1 MKNRYLKFTTL
12 IFLVCF
18 GLTSILPADTLAEPG
33 PKSDFRD
40 GHGSKGK
47 RDSEKKISP
56 VFKHV
61 PPGSQKIR
69 HRGNHYF
76 FHRGRYYRHG
86 PKGYFG
92 VRPPIGIISYSL
104 PAAAV
109 TVLIGGLTY
118 YVYDNVYYRRV
129 PAGYQVVQVPSQT
142 TTVVP
147 IAPAAPV
154 NPAISGAQVV
164 VTAKILNVR
173 YGPGINYAVLT
184 RTYMGNVLIV
194 QDSSPNWYYVRLPD
208 NTYGWVMK
216 SFVTMPGNGAQG

>member
-47 RDSEKKISP
+47 RDSEKKTSP

>member
-18 GLTSILPADTLAEPG
+18 GLTAILPADTLAEPG

-47 RDSEKKISP
+47 RDSEKKASP
-56 VFKHV
+56 VFRHV

-76 FHRGRYYRHG
+76 FHRGRCYRHR
-86 PKGYFG
+86 PKGYFW
-92 VRPPIGIISYSL
+92 VRPPIGIIAYSL

-109 TVLIGGLTY
+109 TALIGGLTY

-194 QDSSPNWYYVRLPD
+194 QDSSPNWYY
-208 NTYGWVMK
+208 
-216 SFVTMPGNGAQG
+216 